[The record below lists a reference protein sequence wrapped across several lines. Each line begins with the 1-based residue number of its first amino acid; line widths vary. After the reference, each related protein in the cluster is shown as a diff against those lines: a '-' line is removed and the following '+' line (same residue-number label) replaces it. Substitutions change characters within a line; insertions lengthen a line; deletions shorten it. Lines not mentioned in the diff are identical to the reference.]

1 MIETNLLRI
10 SVMVLVISLCGP
22 THAAMPSIDRVE
34 EDTTRVEDTLPFVPA
49 PEDTTGPDEPAID
62 PSLTEAGTIDREPR
76 TVGDVTIGLGYS
88 APQGTFTRYADVGFH
103 ALLRVNFRAQEQ
115 FPLSFWLGLTYTHFS
130 TEDSR
135 VYVEFPDLYDPYY
148 GEAKELLKEKAY
160 AVLFGVQLGN
170 PTRRAFFRPRASF
183 GVGLYVFATTV
194 KYIALDWRDDEEL
207 WGYTDEILGR
217 FGWRGVL
224 GADFFF
230 TPKWGIAVD
239 LHYDHVLRLNLTAA
253 TESRNVTARFQGI
266 AVGVV
271 FAMEHMEPDD

>member
-1 MIETNLLRI
+1 MIETNLLRV

-49 PEDTTGPDEPAID
+49 PEDTTVPDEPAVD
-62 PSLTEAGTIDREPR
+62 PSLTEADTIDREPR
-76 TVGDVTIGLGYS
+76 TVGDFSIGLGYS

-160 AVLFGVQLGN
+160 AILVGVQLGN

-194 KYIALDWRDDEEL
+194 KYIALDGRDDEEL

-239 LHYDHVLRLNLTAA
+239 LHYDHVLRLNLTAD

-271 FAMEHMEPDD
+271 FALEHMELDD

>member
-1 MIETNLLRI
+1 MIRTNRI
-10 SVMVLVISLCGP
+10 PCRLIVAAAILCG
-22 THAAMPSIDRVE
+22 TAPSAVLAIDRTE

-49 PEDTTGPDEPAID
+49 DEDTVGWDEPAVE
-62 PSLTEAGTIDREPR
+62 PHLTEANTTVRKPGI
-76 TVGDVTIGLGYS
+76 VGDVTIGFGHS
-88 APQGTFTRYADVGFH
+88 APQGTFNRYADIGFH

-115 FPLSFWLGLTYTHFS
+115 FPLSFWAGFTFTHFS

-148 GEAKELLKEKAY
+148 GVAKELLEEDAY
-160 AVLFGVQLGN
+160 AIQVGVQLGN

-207 WGYTDEILGR
+207 WGYTDELLGR
-217 FGWRGVL
+217 FGWRGVI

-230 TPKWGIAVD
+230 TPRWGISVD
-239 LHYDHVLRLNLTAA
+239 LHYDHVLRLNLTADGA
-253 TESRNVTARFQGI
+253 NRDLTARFQGI
-266 AVGVV
+266 AVGAV
-271 FAMEHMEPDD
+271 FSIERLDEDD